1 MKFRYEVTLYILM
14 CIVIGQGIMY
24 ITEALA

>member
-1 MKFRYEVTLYILM
+1 MKFRYEVSLYILM

-24 ITEALA
+24 ITEVLA

>member
-1 MKFRYEVTLYILM
+1 MKFRYEVTLYIVM

-24 ITEALA
+24 ITEVLA

>member
-14 CIVIGQGIMY
+14 CIVMGQGIMY
-24 ITEALA
+24 ITEVLA